1 MSDLATIH
9 LNVPAAVKAAWVA
22 QSRATGM
29 RLTDW
34 VTKHMEAI
42 SIKSAVVEIGSIAE
56 SLTDHP
62 IYFRSAQT
70 REGVE
75 AMIQAAKAF
84 STAASDAQRADAA
97 LWVGEAYLIFS
108 DSLPETGNSEQ
119 STGWGSAHQIKKL
132 LGGPAVWEQRVKAQY
147 AQA

>member
-1 MSDLATIH
+1 
-9 LNVPAAVKAAWVA
+9 
-22 QSRATGM
+22 M

-42 SIKSAVVEIGSIAE
+42 SIEAAVVEIGSIAE
-56 SLTDHP
+56 SITDHP

-75 AMIQAAKAF
+75 AMIQATKAF
-84 STAASDAQRADAA
+84 TASTSDTQRADAA

-108 DSLPETGNSEQ
+108 ASLPDTGNNEHAI
-119 STGWGSAHQIKKL
+119 GWGTAHQIKKL
-132 LGGPAVWEQRVKAQY
+132 LGGPEMWEARVRAQY
-147 AQA
+147 QGSEKS

>member
-1 MSDLATIH
+1 MSDIATVH
-9 LNVPAAVKAAWVA
+9 LNVPPAVKAAWVL
-22 QSRATGM
+22 QSRVAGM

-42 SIKSAVVEIGSIAE
+42 SIEAAVVEIGSIAE
-56 SLTDHP
+56 SITDHP
-62 IYFRSAQT
+62 IYFGSAQT

-84 STAASDAQRADAA
+84 SAATSDTQRADAA

-108 DSLPETGNSEQ
+108 ASLPDTGSSEQ
-119 STGWGSAHQIKKL
+119 ATGWATAHQIKKL
-132 LGGPAVWEQRVKAQY
+132 LGGPGVWVSRVKAQY
-147 AQA
+147 E